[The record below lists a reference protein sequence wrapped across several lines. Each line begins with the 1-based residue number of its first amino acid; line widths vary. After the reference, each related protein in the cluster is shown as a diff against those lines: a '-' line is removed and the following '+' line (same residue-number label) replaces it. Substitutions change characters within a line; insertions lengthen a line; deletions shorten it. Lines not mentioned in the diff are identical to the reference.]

1 MNDSAAKAASGRP
14 APEGLSVLAGVWAV
28 LRFEWVKL
36 LGRRITWVP
45 FLVLAAVITLITI
58 VFHYLEFKT
67 TITFFR
73 TASMNFDSKK
83 DFVNGYYMTA
93 HAMLPVFRMLI
104 PIFVAVASGLMV
116 AGEAEGGTLRA
127 CLIRPLPRSGLLLG
141 KFAILCGY
149 ALALSA
155 FAIALLLVCGIACF
169 GTGDLYTINVVFQNG
184 ESGAS
189 MVPAAEAADRFV
201 LAALV
206 ATMGMAVLAALA
218 LLISSLVN
226 TAAMAYVLT
235 LSIYF
240 AVLTLR
246 MMPFLDWLYPY
257 LFVTHMMR
265 WQQCFYEHVKV
276 GEIYVSLVH
285 LGAYLIAFLSAAVVL
300 FRERDIQS

>member
-45 FLVLAAVITLITI
+45 FLVLAAVAALVSIA
-58 VFHYLEFKT
+58 FHYLEFKT
-67 TITFFR
+67 TLTIFRSANIAITDKS
-73 TASMNFDSKK
+73 T
-83 DFVNGYYMTA
+83 FVNGYFMASFT
-93 HAMLPVFRMLI
+93 MVPVFRMLI

-141 KFAILCGY
+141 KFALLCGY
-149 ALALSA
+149 ALALSV
-155 FAIALLLVCGIACF
+155 FSIVLLLICGIAFF
-169 GTGDLYTINVVFQNG
+169 GTGDLFTINMFFLNG
-184 ESGAS
+184 DSGVS
-189 MVPAAEAADRFV
+189 MIPEAEVAFRFV

-206 ATMGMAVLAALA
+206 ATMGMAVLSALA
-218 LLISSLVN
+218 LLISSLVD

-235 LSIYF
+235 LAVYF
-240 AVLTLR
+240 VVLILR
-246 MMPFLDWLYPY
+246 VLPFLDGLYPY
-257 LFVTHMMR
+257 LFVTHMMS
-265 WQQCFYEHVKV
+265 WQKCFYEHVKV
-276 GEIYVSLVH
+276 GEIYVSMVH